1 MEKEK
6 NTTPTIEET
15 EENIQ
20 VIDEGV
26 AFGITEE
33 EIEESEEIKEEE

>member
-6 NTTPTIEET
+6 NTTSAIEET
-15 EENIQ
+15 KENIQ

-33 EIEESEEIKEEE
+33 EIEEIEEIKEEE

>member
-1 MEKEK
+1 MKEEK
-6 NTTPTIEET
+6 NTAPAIEVT

>member
-1 MEKEK
+1 MEEEK
-6 NTTPTIEET
+6 NTTPAIEET
-15 EENIQ
+15 KENIQ

-33 EIEESEEIKEEE
+33 EIEEIKEEE